1 MKAKNKYTVKFTPDE
16 SGWWVAEVVELPGCL
31 TQGRTIDQARTRIR
45 EAIQV
50 YLDLPKPYAGELV
63 DEVELTKAQRDA
75 IGYLRTMQATLKS
88 AAAAE
93 KSAAMVAVAR
103 LAATMSLHDAGSLI
117 GVTKQRAHQ
126 ILKSIESARS
136 RATVAK
142 EPRRAAAKRAS

>member
-1 MKAKNKYTVKFTPDE
+1 MKAKNKYTVKFIPDE
-16 SGWWVAEVVELPGCL
+16 SSWWIAEVPELSGCR
-31 TQGRTIDQARTRIR
+31 TQGIR
-45 EAIQV
+45 EAIQA

-75 IGYLRTMQATLKS
+75 IDYLRTMQATLKS

-126 ILKSIESARS
+126 ILKSIESVRS

-142 EPRRAAAKRAS
+142 ESRRAAAKRAS